1 MQIFRR
7 ILDEP
12 SGFLDERANL
22 RVPWVA
28 SDSFSPA
35 EDWCVVHGL
44 GTDELRMLLAT
55 ESVQDIVIRVLEE
68 FHDGYGL
75 IAVIIALSA
84 ESGDERLRECPGAY
98 GAEHDGGFLRAAA
111 HEEGH
116 VAAVGMPLYGFGVWA

>member
-1 MQIFRR
+1 MQIFGR

-22 RVPWVA
+22 RVPGVA

-35 EDWCVVHGL
+35 DDGSVVHGL
-44 GTDELRMLLAT
+44 GADELRMLLAS
-55 ESVQDIVIRVLEE
+55 EAVQDIVISIFEE
-68 FHDGYGL
+68 FHYGDGL

-98 GAEHDGGFLRAAA
+98 GAEHDG
-111 HEEGH
+111 
-116 VAAVGMPLYGFGVWA
+116 